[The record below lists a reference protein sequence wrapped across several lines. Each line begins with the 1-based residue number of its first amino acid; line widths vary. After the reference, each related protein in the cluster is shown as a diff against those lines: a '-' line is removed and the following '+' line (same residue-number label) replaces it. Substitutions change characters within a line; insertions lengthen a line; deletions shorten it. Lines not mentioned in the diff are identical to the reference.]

1 MSIRAICWTET
12 CKISDRQIGGAAV
25 RTCGCGLDL
34 DLASHV
40 QQLLFPKGSPAC
52 GWACIGIR
60 NRMVQALGGDFFDFI
75 TMPDGG
81 QAVMIGDVTGHGL
94 HASVVMS
101 LVYGYI
107 HHCAATVTTP
117 DELVRQL
124 NSFLLTF
131 AERSRDL
138 DHLFSSTIFFGV
150 IDPQT
155 LRMDYVNAGHP
166 APLAQRAGEVFS
178 LTSTAPPVGF
188 FRNPEI
194 GTGTFQFARG
204 DRLLL
209 YTDGITEAINNE
221 GVLFSL
227 ERLKGVLRRQDGDHQ
242 VFLQGLFAALDA
254 FTGDAAFSDDCTAIV
269 VDFQQ
274 QHPTLC
280 QGCPHAR

>member
-1 MSIRAICWTET
+1 M
-12 CKISDRQIGGAAV
+12 

-60 NRMVQALGGDFFDFI
+60 NRMVQGLGGDFFDFI
-75 TMPDGG
+75 TMPNGG

-107 HHCAATVTTP
+107 HHCAATVTSSA
-117 DELVRQL
+117 DLVRQL
-124 NSFLLTF
+124 NEFLLSF

-138 DHLFSSTIFFGV
+138 DHLFSATIFFGI
-150 IDPQT
+150 IDPHS
-155 LRMDYVNAGHP
+155 LRMDFVNAGHP
-166 APLAQRAGEVFS
+166 APLAQRAGEIFS
-178 LTSTAPPVGF
+178 LPATAPPVGF
-188 FRNPEI
+188 FHTPEI
-194 GTGTFQFARG
+194 ATGTFQFNRG

-209 YTDGITEAINNE
+209 YTDGITEAVNSQ
-221 GVLFSL
+221 GVLFSQ
-227 ERLKGVLRRQDGDHQ
+227 ERLKGVLRGEKGDHQ
-242 VFLQGLFAALDA
+242 AFLQGLFAALDVFA
-254 FTGDAAFSDDCTAIV
+254 EGTSPADDCTAIV
-269 VDFQQ
+269 VDFEQR
-274 QHPTLC
+274 HASLC

>member
-1 MSIRAICWTET
+1 
-12 CKISDRQIGGAAV
+12 V

-34 DLASHV
+34 DLARHV

-75 TMPDGG
+75 TMPDGS
-81 QAVMIGDVTGHGL
+81 QAVLIGDVTGHGL

-107 HHCAATVTTP
+107 HHCAATIATA

-124 NSFLLTF
+124 NNFLLSF
-131 AERSRDL
+131 AERSRAL
-138 DHLFSSTIFFGV
+138 DHLFSSTIFFGI

-155 LRMDYVNAGHP
+155 LCMHYVNAGHP
-166 APLAQRAGEVFS
+166 APLAQRGEEVFA

-188 FRNPEI
+188 FRTPEI
-194 GTGTFQFARG
+194 GTGIFRFVRG

-209 YTDGITEAINNE
+209 YTDGITEAVNDE
-221 GVLFSL
+221 GVLFSQ
-227 ERLKGVLRRQDGDHQ
+227 ERLKEALRQQQGDHQ
-242 VFLQGLFAALDA
+242 AFLQGLFSTLDTFA
-254 FTGDAAFSDDCTAIV
+254 GETLPADDCTAIV
-269 VDFQQ
+269 IDFQER
-274 QHPTLC
+274 HPTLC
-280 QGCPHAR
+280 QGCPQAR

>member
-1 MSIRAICWTET
+1 L
-12 CKISDRQIGGAAV
+12 

-75 TMPDGG
+75 TMPDGR

-124 NSFLLTF
+124 NSFLLSF

-138 DHLFSSTIFFGV
+138 DHLFSSTIFFGI

-155 LRMDYVNAGHP
+155 LTMHYVNAGHP
-166 APLAQRAGEVFS
+166 APLAQRAGEIFA
-178 LTSTAPPVGF
+178 LAATAPPVGF
-188 FRNPEI
+188 FRTPEVS
-194 GTGTFQFARG
+194 TGTFQFQRG

-209 YTDGITEAINNE
+209 YTDGITEATSRE
-221 GVLFSL
+221 GVLFSQ
-227 ERLKGVLRRQDGDHQ
+227 ERLKGVLRRQENDHQ
-242 VFLQGLFAALDA
+242 AFLQGLFIALDD
-254 FTGDAAFSDDCTAIV
+254 FTTLSSPTDDCTAIV

-274 QHPTLC
+274 RHPTRC
-280 QGCPHAR
+280 QGCPDAR